1 MQLGSLGCQYPGKDS
16 SSGGGFEGYRAS
28 QHRTPCSSQVLEGS
42 RELFTQYTPI
52 TLAPVAIAIA
62 PLVDCELD
70 TRKRRQNRSMPLPKI
85 SREDSESGSLQ
96 GGGSVVV
103 TSADV
108 ERRDEKML
116 SNSTAFIFPSYG
128 QRVGISAQL
137 KIRRQRSKSL

>member
-42 RELFTQYTPI
+42 REHFTQYSPI

-70 TRKRRQNRSMPLPKI
+70 TRKRRQSRSMPLPKI
-85 SREDSESGSLQ
+85 SRKDSESGSLQ
-96 GGGSVVV
+96 GGSVVV

-108 ERRDEKML
+108 ERQEEEM

-128 QRVGISAQL
+128 QRVGISAKL
-137 KIRRQRSKSL
+137 KIRRQRSKSH